1 MLYTFNIVTKLNISI
16 FYLCY
21 TVSSKKGKAYPMQ
34 INSIEK
40 NNFEG
45 NFINSKR
52 IKGAVA
58 KHFNEV
64 IKYPI
69 DGVTNE
75 ELLAKKT
82 FDVFVTNTGAK
93 RVKRPYLAFQSKFK
107 YLNNDIQSEN
117 VVVKGNAR
125 IDDGVEDNARRL
137 REHILNVDAQKK
149 RENGFNTRGE
159 QIKSYFKMVFGIR

>member
-1 MLYTFNIVTKLNISI
+1 
-16 FYLCY
+16 
-21 TVSSKKGKAYPMQ
+21 MQ
-34 INSIEK
+34 INCIDK

-45 NFINSKR
+45 SFIKAKR
-52 IKGAVA
+52 MKGAVA
-58 KHFNEV
+58 RHFNEV
-64 IKYPI
+64 IKYPL
-69 DGVTNE
+69 DGTTNE
-75 ELLAKKT
+75 QLLAQKT

-93 RVKRPYLAFQSKFK
+93 RPKRPYLAFQSNFR

-117 VVVKGNAR
+117 YVIKANAK
-125 IDDGVEDNARRL
+125 IEDGVEDNARKL

>member
-1 MLYTFNIVTKLNISI
+1 
-16 FYLCY
+16 
-21 TVSSKKGKAYPMQ
+21 MQ
-34 INSIEK
+34 INSVDK

-45 NFINSKR
+45 SFIKAKR
-52 IKGAVA
+52 MKGAVA
-58 KHFNEV
+58 RHFNEV
-64 IKYPI
+64 IKYPL
-69 DGVTNE
+69 DGTTNE
-75 ELLAKKT
+75 QLLAQKT

-93 RVKRPYLAFQSKFK
+93 RARRPYLAFQSNFR

-117 VVVKGNAR
+117 YVIKANAK
-125 IDDGVEDNARRL
+125 IEDGVEDNARKL